1 MVRAVEELEVKFLQD
16 ITASVYANKCDMVTS
31 GIRLTLYYRTGLLGT
46 ITEGKVQRQ
55 WQFLNNYVY

>member
-1 MVRAVEELEVKFLQD
+1 MVRAVEKLEAKFLQD
-16 ITASVYANKCDMVTS
+16 IPAFVYANMSDMVTS

-55 WQFLNNYVY
+55 